1 MCACIRFVTV
11 LAVIALLATC
21 ALARA
26 ATTLTPADEQFSRT
40 PKPPEKP
47 RINGPRVY
55 GVWPGKPVLFRIPAT
70 GRQPMQFAVEGLP
83 EGLALDLLV

>member
-1 MCACIRFVTV
+1 